1 MLDAAPGGGTAFLF
15 HLLLEMHA
23 SIRRLW
29 SSAAV
34 FLLGNGSKFVMDDWV
49 QVPDSGCVVLQRDSP
64 CCLDGL
70 SPLYMGT
77 KF

>member
-23 SIRRLW
+23 SIRGLW
-29 SSAAV
+29 FSATV
-34 FLLGNGSKFVMDDWV
+34 SLLGNGPKFVMDDWV

-64 CCLDGL
+64 CCVHGL
-70 SPLYMGT
+70 
-77 KF
+77 